1 MQAQDKSKRT
11 VRLIL
16 TNLQNNADKET
27 QTLEESLAEHHAWQ
41 MVWASEQKQ
50 GNANE
55 KGTALR

>member
-1 MQAQDKSKRT
+1 MGPMEGQADPEP
-11 VRLIL
+11 L
-16 TNLQNNADKET
+16 NADKET